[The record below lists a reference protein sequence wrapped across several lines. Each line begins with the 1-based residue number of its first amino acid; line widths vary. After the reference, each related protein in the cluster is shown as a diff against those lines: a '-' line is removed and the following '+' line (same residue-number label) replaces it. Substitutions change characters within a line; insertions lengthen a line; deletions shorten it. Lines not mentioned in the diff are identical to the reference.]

1 MSWSDIEG
9 NKEPKF
15 MKLYIEDLGKLKQLT
30 GTQRVVL
37 DVLMKYSRYSND
49 IIITKSVKRQMLDYC
64 EVSNGVFKN
73 SLSTLVKKDIIRKG
87 NVRSTYIINPD
98 LAFKGKVNDKA
109 RVIIEYNELGRNVR
123 LESSNEV

>member
-37 DVLMKYSRYSND
+37 DVLMKYYQLHLQGFTPPNS
-49 IIITKSVKRQMLDYC
+49 ITILQQ
-64 EVSNGVFKN
+64 VF
-73 SLSTLVKKDIIRKG
+73 G
-87 NVRSTYIINPD
+87 
-98 LAFKGKVNDKA
+98 
-109 RVIIEYNELGRNVR
+109 
-123 LESSNEV
+123 